1 MRKSITREKL
11 SWWGHALVHPFDGF
25 YEIRF
30 RSQGSLLLAFLLMLA
45 FGVTQCLSAQYTGFV
60 MNFTNPD
67 ELDTLSIFISNV
79 SVLLLFALSNWTV
92 TTLFNGKGKLSD
104 IYIVICYSLTVLI
117 AGELLVCFISNF
129 VTSEE
134 VMILQAVRIL
144 CVAWFAFL
152 LVAGLGTIHEYG
164 LGGNLASILM
174 SVVAAA
180 IILFI
185 GVLLFT
191 MLERMVSFFSSVG
204 QELMRRL

>member
-1 MRKSITREKL
+1 MKKPITKEKL
-11 SWWGHALVHPFDGF
+11 YWWGHALVHPFDGL

-30 RSQGSLLLAFLLMLA
+30 RDQGSLLLAFILMIA
-45 FGVTQCLSAQYTGFV
+45 FGVMRCLSAQYTGFV
-60 MNFTNPD
+60 MNLTNQD
-67 ELDTLSIFISNV
+67 ELDTLSLFISNI
-79 SVLLLFALSNWTV
+79 SVLLLFSLSNWTV

-117 AGELLVCFISNF
+117 LGDALVCFVSNF
-129 VTSEE
+129 VTTEE
-134 VMILQAVRIL
+134 IMILQAVQML
-144 CVAWFAFL
+144 CIVWFAFL

-164 LGGNLASILM
+164 LGGNLASIVM
-174 SVVAAA
+174 SAAAAA

-191 MLERMVSFFSSVG
+191 MLERMFSFFTSVG

>member
-1 MRKSITREKL
+1 MKSSITKEKL

-30 RSQGSLLLAFLLMLA
+30 RNQGSLLLAFLLMVA
-45 FGVTQCLSAQYTGFV
+45 YGVLRCISAQYAGFV
-60 MNFTNPD
+60 MNWTNLE
-67 ELDTLSIFISNV
+67 ELDTLSLFISSV
-79 SVLLLFALSNWTV
+79 SVLLLFSLSNWTV

-104 IYIVICYSLTVLI
+104 IYIVVCYSLTVLI
-117 AGELLVCFISNF
+117 IGEALVCFVSNF
-129 VTSEE
+129 VTTEE
-134 VMILQAVRIL
+134 VMILQSIRML
-144 CVAWFAFL
+144 CIAWFAFL
-152 LVAGLGTIHEYG
+152 LVAGLGTIHEYS
-164 LGGNLASILM
+164 LGGNLASIFM

-204 QELMRRL
+204 DELMRRL

>member
-1 MRKSITREKL
+1 MSITKEKL

-30 RSQGSLLLAFLLMLA
+30 RNQGSVLLAFLLMILFA
-45 FGVTQCLSAQYTGFV
+45 VMQCLSAQYTGFV
-60 MNFTNPD
+60 MNLVNQD
-67 ELDTLSIFISNV
+67 ELDTLSLFISNI
-79 SVLLLFALSNWTV
+79 SVLLLFSLSNWTV

-104 IYIVICYSLTVLI
+104 IFIVVCYSLTALI
-117 AGELLVCFISNF
+117 IGEAVVCFLSNF
-129 VTSEE
+129 VTMEE
-134 VMILQAVRIL
+134 VMILQTIRYL
-144 CVAWFAFL
+144 CIAWFAFL

-164 LGGNLASILM
+164 LGGNLASIVM

-191 MLERMVSFFSSVG
+191 MLERMVSFFVSVG

>member
-1 MRKSITREKL
+1 MSITKEKL

-30 RSQGSLLLAFLLMLA
+30 RNQGSVLLAFLLMILFA
-45 FGVTQCLSAQYTGFV
+45 VMQCLSAQYTGFV
-60 MNFTNPD
+60 MNLVNQD
-67 ELDTLSIFISNV
+67 ELDTLSLFISNI
-79 SVLLLFALSNWTV
+79 SVLLLFSLSNWTV

-104 IYIVICYSLTVLI
+104 IFIVVCYSLTVLI
-117 AGELLVCFISNF
+117 IGEAVVCFLSNF
-129 VTSEE
+129 VTMEE
-134 VMILQAVRIL
+134 VMILQTIRYL
-144 CVAWFAFL
+144 CIAWFAFL

-164 LGGNLASILM
+164 LGGNLASIVM

-191 MLERMVSFFSSVG
+191 MLERMVSFFVSVG